1 MKRFALRFLLNAV
14 MGLIIFG
21 GLSDNVQAKIIEPEE
36 SNDVVISG
44 GGGIFYPFKGQSG
57 VSGVIQAMGFLS
69 PQERVGVELEYRKYE
84 TKLFNAKDID
94 IQSFILRGL
103 GQYFFRS
110 HGITPYIGLGVNIA
124 LNVYDETEIEKKRPS
139 INVKG
144 DKGIGSGIMGLVGLE
159 VPIGQHLA
167 LFAEGRVS
175 ADFQFTWYKN
185 ESGKNKFDV
194 ENLSGL
200 TGIGGIR
207 LRF

>member
-1 MKRFALRFLLNAV
+1 MKRFALGLLLNVV
-14 MGLIIFG
+14 MGFTIFG
-21 GLSDNVQAKIIEPEE
+21 GLSETVQAKVIEPEE

-94 IQSFILRGL
+94 TQSYILRGI

-124 LNVYDETEIEKKRPS
+124 LNVYDESEIEKKRPS

-159 VPIGQHLA
+159 VPMGQHVA

-175 ADFQFTWYKN
+175 ADIQFTRYKN

-207 LRF
+207 IRF

>member
-1 MKRFALRFLLNAV
+1 MKRFALGLLLNAV
-14 MGLIIFG
+14 MGLTIFG
-21 GLSDNVQAKIIEPEE
+21 GLSETVQAKVIEPEE

-69 PQERVGVELEYRKYE
+69 PQERVGVELEYRNYE
-84 TKLFNAKDID
+84 SNLFKAKDID
-94 IQSFILRGL
+94 TQSYILRGI

-124 LNVYDETEIEKKRPS
+124 LNVYDESEIEKKRPS

-159 VPIGQHLA
+159 VPMGQHVA

-175 ADFQFTWYKN
+175 ADIQFTRYKN

-207 LRF
+207 IRF

>member
-1 MKRFALRFLLNAV
+1 MKRFALGLLLNAV
-14 MGLIIFG
+14 MGLTIFG
-21 GLSDNVQAKIIEPEE
+21 GLSETVQAKVIEPEE

-44 GGGIFYPFKGQSG
+44 GGGIFYPFKGRSG

-69 PQERVGVELEYRKYE
+69 PQERVGVEMEYRKYE
-84 TKLFNAKDID
+84 TNLFKAKDID
-94 IQSFILRGL
+94 TQSYILRGI
-103 GQYFFRS
+103 GQYYFRS

-124 LNVYDETEIEKKRPS
+124 LNVYDESEIEKKRPS

-159 VPIGQHLA
+159 VPMGQHVA

-175 ADFQFTWYKN
+175 ADIQFTRYKN

-194 ENLSGL
+194 ESLSGL
-200 TGIGGIR
+200 TGLGGIR
-207 LRF
+207 IRF

>member
-1 MKRFALRFLLNAV
+1 MKRFALGLLLNAV
-14 MGLIIFG
+14 MGLTIFG
-21 GLSDNVQAKIIEPEE
+21 GLSETVQAKVIEPEE

-94 IQSFILRGL
+94 TQSYILRGI

-124 LNVYDETEIEKKRPS
+124 LNVFDESEIEKKRPS

-159 VPIGQHLA
+159 VPMGQHVA

-175 ADFQFTWYKN
+175 ADVQFTRYKN

-200 TGIGGIR
+200 TGLGGIR
-207 LRF
+207 FRF

>member
-1 MKRFALRFLLNAV
+1 MKRFALGLLFNAV
-14 MGLIIFG
+14 MGLIVFG
-21 GLSDNVQAKIIEPEE
+21 GLSETVQAKVIEPEE

-94 IQSFILRGL
+94 TQSYILRGI

-124 LNVYDETEIEKKRPS
+124 LNVFDESEIEKKRPS

-159 VPIGQHLA
+159 VPMGQHVA

-175 ADFQFTWYKN
+175 ADVQFTRYKN

-200 TGIGGIR
+200 TGLGGIR
-207 LRF
+207 FRF

>member
-1 MKRFALRFLLNAV
+1 MKRFALGLLLNVV
-14 MGLIIFG
+14 MGFTIFG
-21 GLSDNVQAKIIEPEE
+21 GLSETVQAKVIEPEE

-69 PQERVGVELEYRKYE
+69 PQERVGVELEYRNYE
-84 TKLFNAKDID
+84 SNLFKAKDID
-94 IQSFILRGL
+94 TQSYILRGI

-124 LNVYDETEIEKKRPS
+124 LNVYDESEIEKKRPS

-159 VPIGQHLA
+159 VPMGQHVA

-175 ADFQFTWYKN
+175 ADIQFTRYKN

-207 LRF
+207 IRF

>member
-1 MKRFALRFLLNAV
+1 MKRFALGLLLNAV
-14 MGLIIFG
+14 MGFTIFG
-21 GLSDNVQAKIIEPEE
+21 GLSETVQAKVIEPEE
-36 SNDVVISG
+36 SNEVVISG
-44 GGGIFYPFKGQSG
+44 GGGIFYPFKGRSG

-84 TKLFNAKDID
+84 TNLFKAKDID
-94 IQSFILRGL
+94 TQSYILRGI

-124 LNVYDETEIEKKRPS
+124 LNVYDESEIEKKRPS

-159 VPIGQHLA
+159 VPMGQHVA

-175 ADFQFTWYKN
+175 ADIQFTRYKN

>member
-1 MKRFALRFLLNAV
+1 
-14 MGLIIFG
+14 MGLAIFG
-21 GLSDNVQAKIIEPEE
+21 GLSDTVQAKVIEPEE
-36 SNDVVISG
+36 SNEVVISG
-44 GGGIFYPFKGQSG
+44 GGGIFHPFKGKSG

-69 PQERVGVELEYRKYE
+69 PQERVGVELEYRNYE
-84 TKLFNAKDID
+84 SNLFKAKDID
-94 IQSFILRGL
+94 TQSYILRGI

-124 LNVYDETEIEKKRPS
+124 LNVYDESEIEKKRPS

-159 VPIGQHLA
+159 VPMGQHVA

-175 ADFQFTWYKN
+175 ADIQFTRYKN

-207 LRF
+207 IRF

>member
-1 MKRFALRFLLNAV
+1 
-14 MGLIIFG
+14 MGLIVFG
-21 GLSDNVQAKIIEPEE
+21 GLSDNVQAKAVE
-36 SNDVVISG
+36 SEDSNEVVISG

-57 VSGVIQAMGFLS
+57 ISGVIQAMGILS

-84 TKLFNAKDID
+84 TKLFNTKDID
-94 IQSFILRGL
+94 TQSYILRGI

-110 HGITPYIGLGVNIA
+110 HGISPYIGLGVNIA
-124 LNVYDETEIEKKRPS
+124 LNVFDETEIEKKRPS

-144 DKGIGSGIMGLVGLE
+144 DKAIGYGVMGLLGVE
-159 VPIGQHLA
+159 VPMGQHVA
-167 LFAEGRVS
+167 LFAEGRAS
-175 ADFQFTWYKN
+175 ADFQLTRYKN

>member
-1 MKRFALRFLLNAV
+1 MKRFALGLLLNVV
-14 MGLIIFG
+14 MVFTIFG
-21 GLSDNVQAKIIEPEE
+21 GLSETVQAKVIEPEE
-36 SNDVVISG
+36 SNEVVISG
-44 GGGIFYPFKGQSG
+44 GGGIFYPFKGRSG

-69 PQERVGVELEYRKYE
+69 PQERVGVELEYRNYE
-84 TKLFNAKDID
+84 SNLFKAKDID
-94 IQSFILRGL
+94 TQSYILRGI

-124 LNVYDETEIEKKRPS
+124 LNVYDESEIEKKRPS

-159 VPIGQHLA
+159 VPMGQHVA

-175 ADFQFTWYKN
+175 ADIQFTRYKN

-207 LRF
+207 IRF

>member
-1 MKRFALRFLLNAV
+1 MKRFTLRFLLNLM
-14 MGLIIFG
+14 MGLIVFG
-21 GLSDNVQAKIIEPEE
+21 VLSGHVQAKVIEPEE
-36 SNDVVISG
+36 SNEVVISG
-44 GGGIFYPFKGQSG
+44 GGGIFYPFKGKSG

-94 IQSFILRGL
+94 TQSYILRGI

-124 LNVYDETEIEKKRPS
+124 LNVFDENEIEKKRPS
-139 INVKG
+139 IKVKG

-159 VPIGQHLA
+159 VPMGQQVA

-175 ADFQFTWYKN
+175 ADIQFTRYKN
-185 ESGKNKFDV
+185 ESGNNKFDV

-200 TGIGGIR
+200 TGIGGMRIR
-207 LRF
+207 F